1 MRLTWHPIDLPLS
14 KPFKIAG
21 QAATEVRHNVIVSLE
36 SGELVGMGEAEPTGY
51 YGESAQTAIGALDD
65 FDVSALDGFERGES
79 VEKITAACAEQLVPK
94 HMSVL
99 SAIDCALWDL
109 AGKRANQPV
118 WGLLGM
124 PPACTVPTSFTLGM
138 AAPDEMARDAAVA
151 ARKYKILK
159 IKVGSENDIAVLEA
173 IRRVTDIPL
182 RVDANSAWN
191 ADEAIERIHAIAVFN
206 VELVE
211 QPCAR
216 HDIDGLRR
224 VRDKSPVPIIAD
236 ESCHT
241 ARDVDTLAGAVDGVN
256 IKLVKSGGLSE
267 AVRIIRRAN
276 DLGLRLM
283 VGCMTSSS
291 LAITAASHIYGAM
304 EFVDLDGNLL
314 LADDPYA
321 GATLRDGAIDIP
333 SEPGLGVTAR

>member
-1 MRLTWHPIDLPLS
+1 MQLTWRPIDLRLR

-21 QAATEVRHNVIVSLE
+21 QAATEVRHNVAVSLDA
-36 SGELVGMGEAEPTGY
+36 GQYVGLGEAEPTGY
-51 YGESAQTAIGALDD
+51 YGENAETAMTALEQ
-65 FDVSALDGFERGES
+65 FDTAALDGFERGEP
-79 VEKITAACAEQLVPK
+79 VEKMSDACAEQLAPK

-109 AGKRANQPV
+109 AGKRAGQPV
-118 WGLLGM
+118 WRLLGM
-124 PPACTVPTSFTLGM
+124 PPKCAVPTSFTLGM
-138 AAPDEMARDAAVA
+138 AEPDEMAHDAATA
-151 ARKYKILK
+151 SATYKILK

-173 IRRVTDIPL
+173 IRRVTNVPL
-182 RVDANSAWN
+182 RVDANSAWTAN
-191 ADEAIERIHAIAVFN
+191 DAIERIRDIAAFGI
-206 VELVE
+206 ELVE

-216 HDIDGLRR
+216 QDIDGLRR
-224 VRDKSPVPIIAD
+224 VREKSPVPIIAD

-267 AVRIIRRAN
+267 AVRIIRRARE
-276 DLGLRLM
+276 LGLRLM

-291 LAITAASHIYGAM
+291 LAITAASHICGAM

-314 LADDPYA
+314 LADDPYM
-321 GATLRDGAIDIP
+321 GATVRDGVIEIP
-333 SEPGLGVTAR
+333 SVPGLGATSR